1 MKRLLEVCL
10 LSVLLFIFVTT
21 GEANKNPEFY
31 KGTVRLLS
39 GDTLTCQLRF
49 TRKVSE
55 GLIQVFNDGKFQVL
69 TVKDV
74 SSFVFFDEAKKTTR
88 TFLNVALKPEF
99 STRRHEV
106 FVEILHS
113 NDLLAIV
120 NHRTIGYS
128 KKSFQFNPFRKKTV
142 IDNLYL
148 LDKTTTLIM
157 PLSKENVLAMMK
169 ENKASVTNY
178 VESAALKFK
187 QLSDYATL
195 LEYQQTL
202 R

>member
-31 KGTVRLLS
+31 KGTVKLFS

-55 GLIQVFNDGKFQVL
+55 GLIQIINDGKFQVL

-74 SSFVFFDEAKKTTR
+74 SSFAFFDEARKTSR
-88 TFLNVALKPEF
+88 TFLNVSLKPEF

-106 FVEILHS
+106 FVEVLHS
-113 NDLLAIV
+113 NDVLAIV

-148 LDKTTTLIM
+148 LEKGSGLIL

-169 ENKASVTNY
+169 ENKAT
-178 VESAALKFK
+178 VETYLETSTLKFK

-195 LEYQQTL
+195 LDYQQTL